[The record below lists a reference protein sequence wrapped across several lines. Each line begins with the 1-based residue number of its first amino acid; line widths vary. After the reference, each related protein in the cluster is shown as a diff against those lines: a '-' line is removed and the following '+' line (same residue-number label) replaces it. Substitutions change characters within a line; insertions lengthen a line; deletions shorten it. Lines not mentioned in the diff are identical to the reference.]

1 MAAFPGH
8 LSRKNEYRIL
18 SAMLFLL
25 HLAVWWDFGSMT
37 SRSLLLAH
45 AGVFLIWQPFL
56 RLEKR
61 FGLKDTVLFSLV
73 SIGLAYWLD
82 RWLFFC
88 WFLLLIGL
96 MSGLPGYRR
105 SGRLVY
111 MPVLFFLVSDLLI
124 GCVPHLFRVEA
135 LPPAV
140 ITMFQ
145 YGLLAVPAWVFIVRP
160 DPGGGASSYSVDLLR
175 AITASL
181 ITAML
186 AVGSIAIT
194 YHLGVDYPV
203 ALFHSLLG
211 LALFLFI
218 ISWLL
223 SPRMGFIGLAQ
234 LWERSLMNI
243 GTPFEQW
250 LSELAKLADQQ
261 QSPDQFFEVSINKLI
276 RLPWFEG
283 AAWVTKTASAEIGRV
298 SEHST
303 TFRAGDVS
311 VILYARRPMG
321 PGLLLHCNLLVQVLV
336 QFHLAKLRELELA
349 NRTHL
354 QAIYETGARVAHDMK
369 NLLQSLHTLTSA
381 LKLDDNDDEQA
392 VSTQPRTTLILRRQL
407 PLIIQRLQRALDKL
421 QTPEK
426 AGVTHVD
433 VADWWHGAT
442 TRHGHNGVQFRAT
455 ISTHTAIPADLFDS
469 VIDNLL
475 ENAYVKRRAETG
487 IGVTVTLQSEVGSLC
502 LRVCDQGSAIAAARA
517 NELFKQ
523 PVLSYSGL
531 GIGLY
536 QAGKQAALSGYTLA
550 LSENKPGR
558 VCFSLSA
565 KATAWS

>member
-1 MAAFPGH
+1 MPAFVTH

-25 HLAVWWDFGSMT
+25 HLAVWWDFGS
-37 SRSLLLAH
+37 SKSLSLLLAH
-45 AGVFLIWQPFL
+45 AGVFLIWQPFW

-61 FGLKDTVLFSLV
+61 FGLNDTVLFSLV

-82 RWLFFC
+82 RWIFFC
-88 WFLLLIGL
+88 WFVVLIGL

-105 SGRLVY
+105 SGHLVY
-111 MPVLFFLVSDLLI
+111 MPILFFLVSDLLI
-124 GCVPHLFRVEA
+124 GCVPHLFHVKA

-140 ITMFQ
+140 TTMFQ
-145 YGLLAVPAWVFIVRP
+145 YGLLAVPAWVFVVRP

-175 AITASL
+175 AVTASMM
-181 ITAML
+181 TGML
-186 AVGSIAIT
+186 AVASIAIT
-194 YHLGVDYPV
+194 YDLGVDYPV
-203 ALFHSLLG
+203 ALFQSLLG

-218 ISWLL
+218 ISWLMSL
-223 SPRMGFIGLAQ
+223 RMGFIGLAQ

-250 LSELAKLADQQ
+250 LAELAKLADQQ

-321 PGLLLHCNLLVQVLV
+321 PGLLLHCKLLVEVLV

-354 QAIYETGARVAHDMK
+354 QAIYETGARVAHDIK
-369 NLLQSLHTLTSA
+369 NLLQALHTLTSA

-392 VSTQPRTTLILRRQL
+392 VSTQPRTTLILKKQL
-407 PLIIQRLQRALDKL
+407 PLIIQRLQRALDTL
-421 QTPEK
+421 QAPEK
-426 AGVTHVD
+426 VGLEHVD
-433 VADWWHGAT
+433 VADWWHQAT
-442 TRHGHNGVQFRAT
+442 TRHGHNGVEFRAI

-475 ENAYVKRRAETG
+475 ENAYLKRRAETG
-487 IGVTVTLQSEVGSLC
+487 IGITVILQSEEGGIC
-502 LRVCDQGSAIAAARA
+502 MTVCDQGSAIATARA

-536 QAGKQAALSGYTLA
+536 QAGQQAALSGYTLG

-558 VCFSLSA
+558 VCFSLST

>member
-1 MAAFPGH
+1 MPAFLTD

-18 SAMLFLL
+18 SAMLLLL
-25 HLAVWWDFGSMT
+25 HLAVWWDFGSSK

-61 FGLKDTVLFSLV
+61 FSLKDTVLFLLV
-73 SIGLAYWLD
+73 SIGLVYWLD

-96 MSGLPGYRR
+96 MSGLPSYRHN
-105 SGRLVY
+105 GRLVY
-111 MPVLFFLVSDLLI
+111 MPALFFLVSDLLI
-124 GCVPHLFRVEA
+124 GCVPHLFHVKA

-145 YGLLAVPAWVFIVRP
+145 YGLLAVPAWVFIVRL
-160 DPGGGASSYSVDLLR
+160 DPGDCASSYSVDLLR
-175 AITASL
+175 AVTSSMM
-181 ITAML
+181 TGML
-186 AVGSIAIT
+186 AVTSIAVT
-194 YHLGVDYPV
+194 YHLRVDYPV
-203 ALFHSLLG
+203 ALFQSLLG

-250 LSELAKLADQQ
+250 LAELAELADQQ

-298 SEHST
+298 SVHST

-321 PGLLLHCNLLVQVLV
+321 PGLLLHCNLLVEVLV

-354 QAIYETGARVAHDMK
+354 QAIYETGARVAQDIK

-381 LKLDDNDDEQA
+381 LKLDDNDDA
-392 VSTQPRTTLILRRQL
+392 VPTQPRTILILKRQL

-421 QTPEK
+421 QAPEK

-433 VADWWHGAT
+433 VADWWQEAS
-442 TRHGHNGVQFRAT
+442 TRHSHNGVEFRAT

-475 ENAYVKRRAETG
+475 ENAYLKRRAETG
-487 IGVTVTLQSEVGSLC
+487 IGITVTLQSEVGRVC
-502 LRVCDQGSAIAAARA
+502 LTVCDQGSAIDTARA
-517 NELFKQ
+517 NEILKQ
-523 PVLSYSGL
+523 PVLSFSGL

-536 QAGKQAALSGYTLA
+536 QAGKQAARSGYTLA

-558 VCFSLSA
+558 VCFSLST

>member
-1 MAAFPGH
+1 
-8 LSRKNEYRIL
+8 
-18 SAMLFLL
+18 MLLLL

-56 RLEKR
+56 RQEKR
-61 FGLKDTVLFSLV
+61 FGLNDTVLFLLV

-96 MSGLPGYRR
+96 MSGLPSYRR

-111 MPVLFFLVSDLLI
+111 MPTLFFLVSDLLI
-124 GCVPHLFRVEA
+124 GCVPHLFHVKT

-160 DPGGGASSYSVDLLR
+160 DPGEGASSYSVDLLR

-186 AVGSIAIT
+186 AVGSVAIT

-203 ALFHSLLG
+203 ALFQSLLG

-250 LSELAKLADQQ
+250 LSELARLADQQ
-261 QSPDQFFEVSINKLI
+261 QSPDQFFEVSINKLV

-298 SEHST
+298 SEHCT

-369 NLLQSLHTLTSA
+369 NLLQALHMLTSA

-407 PLIIQRLQRALDKL
+407 PLIIQRLHRALDKL
-421 QTPEK
+421 QAPEK
-426 AGVTHVD
+426 ASVTHVD
-433 VADWWHGAT
+433 VADWWHEAT
-442 TRHGHNGVQFRAT
+442 TRHGQNGVQFRAT

-475 ENAYVKRRAETG
+475 ENAYAKRRAETG
-487 IGVTVTLQSEVGSLC
+487 IGITATLQSEVGSVC
-502 LRVCDQGSAIAAARA
+502 LRVCDQGSAIATARA
-517 NELFKQ
+517 SALFKQ

-536 QAGKQAALSGYTLA
+536 QAGQQAARSGYTLA

-565 KATAWS
+565 KTTA